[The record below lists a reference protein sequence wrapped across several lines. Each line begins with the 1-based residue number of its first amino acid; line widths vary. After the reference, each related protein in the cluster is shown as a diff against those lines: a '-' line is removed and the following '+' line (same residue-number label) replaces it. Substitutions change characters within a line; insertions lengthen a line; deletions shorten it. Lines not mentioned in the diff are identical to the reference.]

1 MTEKKIGIHSLK
13 YMIMLIVGALVIA
26 IALIYGVFSAEET
39 QKLSDTSVEKY
50 EAAMESG
57 YRTEIK
63 SQVQS
68 AIALLQGYY
77 DQYKNGDFDSEEAAQ
92 NAAKE
97 AIRSMRYRDDG
108 SGYMWI
114 DSTDYTLVMHPI
126 LPEQEGDN
134 RKELEDQNGVMII
147 QEIMK
152 AADDGGGY
160 NSFYF
165 TKADGKTVAPKL
177 AYSEKFEPWNWV
189 VTTGNY
195 VDDMQKEMQTTESG
209 LTKSFHSMMM
219 QLALVS
225 VLLLIAAAVIAV
237 FAGRRIAAPIE
248 AMKQALEQIA
258 DGNLRF
264 DIDRK
269 YLNRKDEIGKIAA
282 ALERVRSSL
291 NGMVGGINSLAK
303 QLQQDNQNFSNHFSK
318 AAENMGSINIAVE
331 EIAEGATNQ
340 ATDTEV
346 VNGKVRDLERVIDKE
361 KDAVTRLEQAI
372 SSMMEYSGS
381 AVKNIEQLSEISEK
395 TNHAITFVNEQTQKT
410 NHSVGDIQQ
419 AIGVITSIAEQT
431 SLLSLNASIEA
442 ARAGEQGKG
451 FAVVA
456 EEIRKLA
463 DESNQSAS
471 EIGEAVGQLITNSEM
486 SVDKMQDVSQNVQE
500 QMKRL
505 EETRSAFES
514 LYKEIQSVEEVSENL
529 GVQTGQ
535 LAELKTTVA
544 DSVNSL
550 ASVIEQ
556 SAASAQ
562 ETSASMSVL
571 NENIEGS
578 RENLEKLILLNDDLT
593 SEIGKF
599 SV

>member
-1 MTEKKIGIHSLK
+1 
-13 YMIMLIVGALVIA
+13 
-26 IALIYGVFSAEET
+26 
-39 QKLSDTSVEKY
+39 
-50 EAAMESG
+50 
-57 YRTEIK
+57 
-63 SQVQS
+63 
-68 AIALLQGYY
+68 
-77 DQYKNGDFDSEEAAQ
+77 
-92 NAAKE
+92 
-97 AIRSMRYRDDG
+97 
-108 SGYMWI
+108 
-114 DSTDYTLVMHPI
+114 
-126 LPEQEGDN
+126 
-134 RKELEDQNGVMII
+134 
-147 QEIMK
+147 
-152 AADDGGGY
+152 
-160 NSFYF
+160 
-165 TKADGKTVAPKL
+165 
-177 AYSEKFEPWNWV
+177 
-189 VTTGNY
+189 
-195 VDDMQKEMQTTESG
+195 
-209 LTKSFHSMMM
+209 
-219 QLALVS
+219 
-225 VLLLIAAAVIAV
+225 LLIAAAVIAV